1 MVRVLLAE
9 DQAMIRA
16 ALLAL
21 LKRESD
27 IEVVAEVDRG
37 DLAIEFIKHNPVD
50 VALLDI
56 EMPGMD
62 GLTTVATLAALG
74 VSCRSLILTTYGK
87 PGYLRRAMENGAS
100 GFILKDSPP
109 GTLSDAIR
117 RVAAGQRYLDP
128 SLAVSALLEGRNPLS
143 IREREVLRACADGV
157 EVSQVAERL
166 HLSVGTVR
174 NHLSIAMQKIDVKT
188 RFEAVRVAEERGW
201 L

>member
-87 PGYLRRAMENGAS
+87 PGYLRRAMEHGAS
-100 GFILKDSPP
+100 GFI
-109 GTLSDAIR
+109 
-117 RVAAGQRYLDP
+117 
-128 SLAVSALLEGRNPLS
+128 
-143 IREREVLRACADGV
+143 
-157 EVSQVAERL
+157 
-166 HLSVGTVR
+166 
-174 NHLSIAMQKIDVKT
+174 
-188 RFEAVRVAEERGW
+188 
-201 L
+201 